1 MSGEDP
7 VTKLGDRDDS
17 DTELTD
23 ALEDLFAA
31 VVAATDPSDAN
42 RALHMAFRLLPS
54 KNVSLKNMKQLN
66 SIKKVSPPICIP
78 HYKFPIRKP

>member
-1 MSGEDP
+1 MMNIVILGLVMSGEDP

-17 DTELTD
+17 DAELTD

-54 KNVSLKNMKQLN
+54 KNVS
-66 SIKKVSPPICIP
+66 KKRMSSEKCIT
-78 HYKFPIRKP
+78 FRS

>member
-1 MSGEDP
+1 MMNIVILGLVMSGEDP

-17 DTELTD
+17 DAELTD

-54 KNVSLKNMKQLN
+54 KNVSKKLQLN
-66 SIKKVSPPICIP
+66 RKKIIP
-78 HYKFPIRKP
+78 SYTML

>member
-17 DTELTD
+17 DAELTD

-54 KNVSLKNMKQLN
+54 KNVSKKLQLN
-66 SIKKVSPPICIP
+66 RKKIIP
-78 HYKFPIRKP
+78 SYTML